1 MQILI
6 IRLSAIGDVVMASA
20 VIPALRRA
28 YPEARI
34 DWLAEPPAD
43 AVLRAQPE
51 LNEIITW
58 PKGDWKRLL
67 RQGRLR
73 ALTREVI
80 GFARR
85 LRGNRYD
92 LVLDLQG
99 LAKSGLWAR
108 VTRAPRRVG
117 LGSREGSQYLMT
129 EVVTRPR
136 GDERIASE
144 YLRLVEALGIDPGAF
159 PMAPAVSDGDRA
171 NAEALLAAKGL
182 TGNFAVVAPFTTR
195 PQKHWVEGRWAPLA
209 DRIQQELGLPVV
221 MVGGPGDQE
230 AARRIESQAG
240 EGLVDLTGQ
249 TGLTETFALLDEAS
263 LCLGVDTGLTHAA
276 IGFGTPTVA
285 LFGSTRP
292 YLDPATENAHVLY
305 SALPCSPC
313 RRRPTCGG
321 TFDCMAAFEVD
332 QVLDAA
338 REVIRS

>member
-28 YPEARI
+28 YPEAHI

-43 AVLRAQPE
+43 AVLRAQSE
-51 LNEIITW
+51 LNEVITW
-58 PKGDWKRLL
+58 PKGDWKRMLRKGHLL
-67 RQGRLR
+67 
-73 ALTREVI
+73 ALAREVL

-108 VTRAPRRVG
+108 ITGAPRRVG

-136 GDERIASE
+136 DDERIASE
-144 YLRLVEALGIDPGAF
+144 YLRLVEALGIDPGSF
-159 PMAPAVSDGDRA
+159 PMAPAVSDDDRA
-171 NAEALLAAKGL
+171 NAEALLTEKGV
-182 TGNFAVVAPFTTR
+182 TGSFAVIAPFTTR
-195 PQKHWVEGRWAPLA
+195 PQKHWVEERWPPLA

-221 MVGGPGDQE
+221 MVGGPGDQD
-230 AARRIESQAG
+230 AAGRIEAQAG
-240 EGLVDLTGQ
+240 GTLINLTGRS
-249 TGLTETFALLDEAS
+249 GLTETFALLEAAS
-263 LCLGVDTGLTHAA
+263 LCIGVDTGLTHAA

-313 RRRPTCGG
+313 RRHPTCGG

-332 QVLDAA
+332 QVLDVA
-338 REVIRS
+338 REVMRS